1 MRIYNVYLNKIKTSL
16 AKILKALRSYE
27 VGKHN
32 NIFLFECENIFVY
45 LISVCRVGSAGWL
58 QVHST
63 VPPGHY
69 RCTVLY
75 RLVTTGARYSTA
87 WSLRPGP
94 GWLVSVC
101 VYVLDVP
108 GWSVDSQS
116 HQLYS
121 DWLCEQ
127 TCTDRLL
134 HQVRLLS

>member
-32 NIFLFECENIFVY
+32 NIFLFKCENIFVY

-75 RLVTTGARYSTA
+75 HLDTTGARYCTA

-108 GWSVDSQS
+108 GPWILNLISCIRTGYVNRRVQTDS
-116 HQLYS
+116 YIKFV
-121 DWLCEQ
+121 C
-127 TCTDRLL
+127 
-134 HQVRLLS
+134 